1 MRETFT
7 AEEWSALLQAPMQV
21 IMGVCLA
28 DRVDPILFLQE
39 VKSGIAIV
47 AEAIRQSDAVGDLA
61 PALINGIAELDAAD
75 PLSGEQLLLKKQ
87 FELLGL
93 MQTFKRSKEGR
104 DYASA
109 HLQKVA
115 AVLDTKVTG
124 VQASELKQWLVS
136 VATKV
141 AEAHREGGL
150 LGIGSIRISDKESD
164 MLNKMSEALGLV
176 V

>member
-1 MRETFT
+1 MRENFT
-7 AEEWSALLQAPMQV
+7 PEEWSALLQAPMQAV
-21 IMGVCLA
+21 MGVCLA

-39 VKSGIAIV
+39 VKSGVAIV
-47 AEAIRQSDAVGDLA
+47 AETIRQNEAVGDLA
-61 PALINGIAELDAAD
+61 PALISGIAELDAVD
-75 PLSGEQLLLKKQ
+75 PLTGEQLLLKKQ

-93 MQTFKRSKEGR
+93 MQTFKSSKEGR
-104 DYASA
+104 DYAIA

-115 AVLDTKVTG
+115 AILDTKVTG

-150 LGIGSIRISDKESD
+150 LGIGSSRISDKEGDVLS
-164 MLNKMSEALGLV
+164 KMNVALGLLA
-176 V
+176 